1 MFEVLS
7 DLITQHDLRLVVI
20 AAAICMLSA
29 FACMSILVHARQ
41 AKGAAR
47 HVWVAIASVSV
58 GFGIWATH
66 FVAMLS
72 FDTGFHVGYDIGLT
86 GLSLLI
92 AILVCGGGLW
102 FAAQGSHKG
111 DLALGGAVV
120 GLGIAIM
127 HFTGMASLVVGG
139 TIAWNSGAVAVSVLL
154 GMVLGAAALYW
165 GAVPSS
171 KKSRWIGTG
180 LLTLAVCSM
189 HFTAMGAAGFE
200 NCYAV
205 VSVTD
210 MSPANLSLAVTLASI
225 FILLFALGA
234 VFLDIRERKRALL
247 EADRMRGLADA
258 AVEGL
263 IVCDGRTIVA
273 VNTSFENL
281 VGGDRESLPGRS
293 ILDFIPSSACHALLH
308 GDQELVETELHAQK
322 GELVPVELVIHEI
335 DFGGAPHHAIAVRD
349 LRTRKEAERHI
360 RFLAHHDT
368 LTGLPNRASFSARLE
383 SEIMSA
389 AETNKRFAVLCLDL
403 DRFKDVND
411 LFGHAA
417 GDTLLRKVA
426 SAMERTLGADQ
437 IAARLGGDEFALIVP
452 DIKTPADAGHVAQ
465 AILDAFRKENQ
476 KTHDGTLISASIG
489 IAIYPQHAD
498 EAEHLMSCA
507 DTALYSA
514 KDEGRGIYKFF
525 ELEMGAQLRDRRM
538 LEHDARYAVARNE
551 LSLVYQPQVDIGT
564 GEVTG
569 FEALVRWD
577 HPERGR
583 ISPAEFIPVAEDSGL
598 ILQIGEWVLRH
609 ACQQASKWTNPL
621 SVAINVSPV
630 QLHAPQFPAVV
641 CEILFETG
649 LAPNRLEIEVTE
661 TALIKNMSRAL
672 AALRQIKALGVKIA
686 MDDFGTGYSSLSN
699 LRAFPFDKLKVDQS
713 FIKSVDS
720 NDQSAAIVQAVLGL
734 GKGLNLPVLAEGV
747 ERPEELEFLKGA
759 VCHSAQGYWLGR
771 PLTIDAYEAIT
782 SGAVKNLNHEGLELL
797 RERRSA

>member
-1 MFEVLS
+1 MFEVLYN
-7 DLITQHDLRLVVI
+7 LVVQHDLRLVII

-29 FACMSILVHARQ
+29 FACVSILVHARQ

-47 HVWVAIASVSV
+47 HVWVAIASVAV

-72 FDTGFHVGYDIGLT
+72 FDAGFHVGYDIGLT

-102 FAAQGSHKG
+102 FAAQGTHRG

-120 GLGIAIM
+120 GIGIAVM

-139 TIAWNSGAVAVSVLL
+139 AIEWNSGAVAASILL
-154 GMVLGAAALYW
+154 GMALGGAALYW
-165 GAVPSS
+165 GSDPAN
-171 KKSRWIGTG
+171 KKSRWVGAG

-200 NCYAV
+200 NCYAIV
-205 VSVTD
+205 GETD
-210 MSPANLSLAVTLASI
+210 MSPANLSLAATLASI

-234 VFLDIRERKRALL
+234 VFLDARERKRSRL

-263 IVCDGRTIVA
+263 IVCDDQAIVA

-281 VGGDRESLPGRS
+281 VGGDKKRLPGRS
-293 ILDFIPSSACHALLH
+293 ILEFIPSSACQALLH
-308 GDQELVETELHAQK
+308 GGQDLVETELHAHN

-335 DFGGAPHHAIAVRD
+335 DFGGKPHHAIAVRD
-349 LRTRKEAERHI
+349 LRNRKEAERHI
-360 RFLAHHDT
+360 RFLAHHDA

-389 AETNKRFAVLCLDL
+389 AEMDKRFAVLCLDL

-417 GDTLLRKVA
+417 GDALLRKVA
-426 SAMERTLGADQ
+426 SALERTLGGDQ

-452 DIKTPADAGHVAQ
+452 DITTPAEAGHVAQ

-489 IAIYPQHAD
+489 IAIYPKDAE
-498 EAEHLMSCA
+498 EAEHLMNCA

-525 ELEMGAQLRDRRM
+525 EMEMGAQLRDRRL
-538 LEHDARYAVARNE
+538 LEHDARHAVVRNE
-551 LSLVYQPQVDIGT
+551 LSLVYQPQVDIKS

-609 ACQQASKWTNPL
+609 ACQQAAKWQNPL
-621 SVAINVSPV
+621 SIAINVSPV
-630 QLHAPQFPAVV
+630 QLHAPQFPALV

-661 TALIKNMSRAL
+661 TALVKNMSRAL
-672 AALRQIKALGVKIA
+672 SALRQIKALGVKVA

-720 NDQSAAIVQAVLGL
+720 NGQSAAIVQAVLGL

-747 ERPEELEFLKGA
+747 ERPEELEFLRGA
-759 VCHSAQGYWLGR
+759 VCQSAQGYWFGR
-771 PLTIDAYEAIT
+771 PQTIDVYEAIT
-782 SGAVKNLNHEGLELL
+782 SGTTTNLDTIDFEPM